1 MDLDV
6 KRQAF
11 FVYDSIESSEGLRLD
26 LLVADCNSIEVK
38 VVELLNPVWDAQIIS
53 HLRLLTKDLGS
64 SINKMT
70 SKGLSQKE
78 LLKTLSLTGKKHGFL
93 RK

>member
-1 MDLDV
+1 LNSIERVYEVCLAHEISKMDLDV
-6 KRQAF
+6 KGQVNIPI
-11 FVYDSIESSEGLRLD
+11 VYDSIESSEGLRLD

-64 SINKMT
+64 SINK
-70 SKGLSQKE
+70 K
-78 LLKTLSLTGKKHGFL
+78 
-93 RK
+93 

>member
-1 MDLDV
+1 V
-6 KRQAF
+6 K
-11 FVYDSIESSEGLRLD
+11 V
-26 LLVADCNSIEVK
+26 

-64 SINKMT
+64 SINKNDIKRFVNT
-70 SKGLSQKE
+70 KE

>member
-6 KRQAF
+6 KGQVNIPI
-11 FVYDSIESSEGLRLD
+11 VYDSIESSEGLRLD

-64 SINKMT
+64 SINK
-70 SKGLSQKE
+70 K
-78 LLKTLSLTGKKHGFL
+78 
-93 RK
+93 